1 MAVYSSASEAAPGP
15 SCAVLSVCHLGRQ
28 ICSPCVLSVSS
39 RTLWM
44 LRSFPARWHQQFS
57 TKIEVLIQR
66 SPGCA
71 KFSFPLKLWGWDLGF
86 GTDGVIED
94 LFVARG
100 REIK

>member
-1 MAVYSSASEAAPGP
+1 M
-15 SCAVLSVCHLGRQ
+15 LSVCHLGKANLQ
-28 ICSPCVLSVSS
+28 SLCPFCVTCVLSMSS

-44 LRSFPARWHQQFS
+44 QRSFPARWHQQFS
-57 TKIEVLIQR
+57 TKIEVLIRR
-66 SPGCA
+66 SPGSA

-100 REIK
+100 EKLSKNCSIVIGM